1 MIEPLLRTT
10 NDFNQCAAIRL
21 PFPDRLRS
29 GVSRTFGNPLK
40 PFERLWVTHINLMQN
55 LRQAANEIFDAAL
68 RAVDAGKAL
77 RRALNLNGTIL
88 RICDTVF
95 DTSTRPTY
103 VVAIGKAA
111 PAMAVTLGDILDHII
126 TRGTVSGPDCPELHA
141 LESGRWRVFAGG
153 HPLPNQQSLDAAQ
166 AAFELL
172 RRADEEHAL
181 VVFLI
186 SGGGSAMIEWPCDGR
201 ITLADLRE
209 ANRRLVS
216 CGASI
221 TEINAVRRALSAV
234 KGGRLGALAQNTD
247 QITLII
253 SDTNR
258 GDEANV
264 ASGPTVS
271 PPANSPRAMD
281 VVERYSHRLSL
292 PSSVLRAIQE
302 AESNEGH
309 SDIADNKHY
318 VLLDN
323 QSAIEAA
330 AAEARQLGF
339 AVEVVYDINEQ
350 PIDEGS
356 ALLVSR
362 VRALWEQAGREQKRV
377 CLISGGE
384 FSCPVGG
391 TGVGGRN
398 LETVLRCAI
407 EFDKRQHHGDFAS
420 AHLVALSGGT
430 DGIDGNSPAAGAIA
444 DESTIASGL
453 SRGLHAESFLENSD
467 SFTFFNT
474 LGDAIVIGP
483 TGTNVRDLRI
493 LIAS

>member
-1 MIEPLLRTT
+1 MTGLVELRRV
-10 NDFNQCAAIRL
+10 AR
-21 PFPDRLRS
+21 
-29 GVSRTFGNPLK
+29 
-40 PFERLWVTHINLMQN
+40 
-55 LRQAANEIFDAAL
+55 EIYQHAL
-68 RAVDAGKAL
+68 RAVDPRKAL
-77 RRALNLNGTIL
+77 RSAVNLDAPLL

-95 DTSTRPTY
+95 DTSARPIHI
-103 VVAIGKAA
+103 VAIGKAA
-111 PAMAVTLGDILDHII
+111 PAMAITLDDILDH
-126 TRGTVSGPDCPELHA
+126 TVTGGVVSAPDCPELHA

-153 HPLPNQQSLDAAQ
+153 HPLPNQASLDAAQ
-166 AAFELL
+166 AAFDLL
-172 RRADEEHAL
+172 RRAERERAL

-186 SGGGSAMIEWPCDGR
+186 SGGGSAMIEWPRDGR

-209 ANRRLVS
+209 ANRQLVS

-234 KGGRLGALAQNTD
+234 KGGRLGERTPNTE

-258 GDEANV
+258 GDEASV
-264 ASGPTVS
+264 ASGPTVR
-271 PPANSPRAMD
+271 PHVNSPRSMD
-281 VVERYSHRLSL
+281 VVERYRHRLFL

-302 AESNEGH
+302 AEIDKGH
-309 SDIADNKHY
+309 SDIPAGKHY

-339 AVEVVYDINEQ
+339 AVEVAYDINEQ
-350 PIDEGS
+350 PIEEGS
-356 ALLVSR
+356 TLLVSR

-407 EFDKRQHHGDFAS
+407 EFDKRQHLEDFAS
-420 AHLVALSGGT
+420 SHLVALSGGT
-430 DGIDGNSPAAGAIA
+430 DGIDGNSHAAGAIA
-444 DESTIASGL
+444 DESTIARGL
-453 SRGLHAESFLENSD
+453 SRGLHPESFLENSD
-467 SFTFFNT
+467 SFTFFNA
-474 LGDAIVIGP
+474 LGDAIVTGP

-493 LIAS
+493 LIAGS

>member
-1 MIEPLLRTT
+1 VIGLVELRRV
-10 NDFNQCAAIRL
+10 AR
-21 PFPDRLRS
+21 
-29 GVSRTFGNPLK
+29 
-40 PFERLWVTHINLMQN
+40 
-55 LRQAANEIFDAAL
+55 EIFDHAL
-68 RAVDAGKAL
+68 RAVDPRKAL
-77 RRALNLNGTIL
+77 RSAVNLDATLL

-95 DTSTRPTY
+95 DTSIHSTY

-111 PAMAVTLGDILDHII
+111 PAMAVTLDDILDRTI
-126 TRGTVSGPDCPELHA
+126 TGGVVSGPDCPELHT

-172 RRADEEHAL
+172 RRADKQCAL

-186 SGGGSAMIEWPCDGR
+186 SGGGSAMIEWPGHEG

-209 ANRRLVS
+209 TNRLLVS

-221 TEINAVRRALSAV
+221 TEINVVRRALSAV
-234 KGGRLGALAQNTD
+234 KGGRLGTLAPNAE

-258 GDEANV
+258 GDEASV
-264 ASGPTVS
+264 ASGPTL
-271 PPANSPRAMD
+271 PPPVDSPRSMD
-281 VVERYSHRLSL
+281 VVDRYSHLQSL
-292 PSSVLRAIQE
+292 PSSVLTAIKE
-302 AESNEGH
+302 TESHEGH
-309 SDIADNKHY
+309 SALEDNKYY

-330 AAEARQLGF
+330 AGEARQHGF
-339 AVEVVYDINEQ
+339 AVEVAYDIDEQ

-362 VRALWEQAGREQKRV
+362 VRALWEQSGGGEKRV

-384 FSCPVGG
+384 FSCPVAG

-407 EFDKRQHHGDFAS
+407 EFDRRQLFGDFAPI
-420 AHLVALSGGT
+420 HLVALSGGT

-444 DESTIASGL
+444 DESTIARGL
-453 SRGLHAESFLENSD
+453 SRGLHAESLLENSD
-467 SFTFFNT
+467 SFTFFDAI
-474 LGDAIVIGP
+474 GDAIVTGP

-493 LIAS
+493 LLASS

>member
-1 MIEPLLRTT
+1 
-10 NDFNQCAAIRL
+10 
-21 PFPDRLRS
+21 
-29 GVSRTFGNPLK
+29 
-40 PFERLWVTHINLMQN
+40 MQN
-55 LRQAANEIFDAAL
+55 LRQAAWEIFDAAM

-77 RRALNLNGTIL
+77 RRAVSLDGTLL

-95 DTSTRPTY
+95 DTSTRPTH

-111 PAMAVTLGDILDHII
+111 PAMAATLGDILDHII
-126 TRGTVSGPDCPELHA
+126 TSGVVSGSDCPELHA

-153 HPLPNQQSLDAAQ
+153 HPLPNQASLDAAH
-166 AAFELL
+166 AAFDLL

-186 SGGGSAMIEWPCDGR
+186 SGGGSAMIEWPRDER
-201 ITLADLRE
+201 ITLSELRQ
-209 ANRRLVS
+209 ANRELVS

-221 TEINAVRRALSAV
+221 AEINSVRRAFSAV
-234 KGGRLGALAQNTD
+234 KGGKLAARAPNAD

-258 GDEANV
+258 GDEASV
-264 ASGPTVS
+264 ASGPTLP
-271 PPANSPRAMD
+271 PPAKSPQSRD

-292 PSSVLRAIQE
+292 PTSVLTAIQE
-302 AESNEGH
+302 AQSNEGH

-339 AVEVVYDINEQ
+339 AVEVAYDINEQ

-356 ALLVSR
+356 ALMVSR
-362 VRALWEQAGREQKRV
+362 VRALWEQAGREPKRV

-391 TGVGGRN
+391 TGIGGRN

-407 EFDKRQHHGDFAS
+407 ELDKREHRGYSAS

-444 DESTIASGL
+444 DESTIARGL

-467 SFTFFNT
+467 SFTFFNA
-474 LGDAIVIGP
+474 LGDAIVTGP

-493 LIAS
+493 LIAGS

>member
-1 MIEPLLRTT
+1 VTGLVELRRV
-10 NDFNQCAAIRL
+10 AR
-21 PFPDRLRS
+21 
-29 GVSRTFGNPLK
+29 
-40 PFERLWVTHINLMQN
+40 
-55 LRQAANEIFDAAL
+55 EIFDHAL
-68 RAVDAGKAL
+68 RAVDPRKAL
-77 RRALNLNGTIL
+77 RSAVTLDSTLL

-111 PAMAVTLGDILDHII
+111 PAMAVTLDAILHHIV
-126 TRGTVSGPDCPELHA
+126 TRGVVSGPDCPELHA
-141 LESGRWRVFAGG
+141 LESERWRVFAGG
-153 HPLPNQQSLDAAQ
+153 HPLPNQESLDAAQ
-166 AAFELL
+166 AAFDLL

-181 VVFLI
+181 VIFLV
-186 SGGGSAMIEWPCDGR
+186 SGGGSAMIEWPRDER

-234 KGGRLGALAQNTD
+234 KGGRLSALAQNAD

-258 GDEANV
+258 GDEASV
-264 ASGPTVS
+264 ASGPTVP
-271 PPANSPRAMD
+271 PPANGPRSMD
-281 VVERYSHRLSL
+281 VVERYSQLLSL
-292 PSSVLRAIQE
+292 PSSVLTAIQE
-302 AESNEGH
+302 AEDEGH
-309 SDIADNKHY
+309 TDFADNKHY

-323 QSAIEAA
+323 QSVIEAA

-339 AVEVVYDINEQ
+339 IVELAYDINEQ
-350 PIDEGS
+350 PIAEGS

-362 VRALWEQAGREQKRV
+362 VRGLWEQPGREQKRV
-377 CLISGGE
+377 FLISGGE

-407 EFDKRQHHGDFAS
+407 EFDKQQHRGDFAS

-444 DESTIASGL
+444 DESTIARGL
-453 SRGLHAESFLENSD
+453 SRGHQAESFLENSD
-467 SFTFFNT
+467 SFTFFDA
-474 LGDAIVIGP
+474 LGDAIVTGP

-493 LIAS
+493 LVAGS